1 LNFHLLTRPD
11 VLFPVILLF
20 FPFPS
25 KAVVLAPFFTFIEV
39 LFFLGW
45 RPKLKRAIEHA
56 SSKKIVEL
64 DRARSIRQ
72 SAAREQGKKME
83 EERRKRWEEI
93 TMQNKD
99 SLGAVER
106 EEIRQKMKE
115 GKGGKVE

>member
-1 LNFHLLTRPD
+1 
-11 VLFPVILLF
+11 
-20 FPFPS
+20 
-25 KAVVLAPFFTFIEV
+25 
-39 LFFLGW
+39 
-45 RPKLKRAIEHA
+45 
-56 SSKKIVEL
+56 
-64 DRARSIRQ
+64 
-72 SAAREQGKKME
+72 ME